1 MKQMDLKN
9 QKRMAAEVLKCGEN
23 RVWIDPNRI
32 EDVADAITRA
42 DIRTAIQSGS
52 IRALPVRGIS
62 RGRARHRL
70 AQKAKGRRRG
80 QGSRKGTS
88 TARRPKKETWI
99 QTIRPLRSTL
109 RELRD
114 EGKISRTVYREFYM
128 KAKGGMFR
136 SRNNLL
142 MHLKTEGYLKG
153 DN

>member
-1 MKQMDLKN
+1 MDLKN
-9 QKRMAAEVLKCGEN
+9 QKRMAAEVLKCGRN
-23 RVWIDPNRI
+23 RVWIDPNRA

-52 IRALPVRGIS
+52 IRAMPVRGIS

-88 TARRPKKETWI
+88 GARKPKKEAWI
-99 QTIRPLRSTL
+99 QTIRPLRNTL

-114 EGKISRTVYREFYM
+114 EGKITRTVYREFYM

-136 SRNNLL
+136 SKNNLL
-142 MHLKTEGYLKG
+142 MHLKTSGYLKEE
-153 DN
+153 N

>member
-1 MKQMDLKN
+1 MNLPLESPH
-9 QKRMAAEVLKCGEN
+9 ALLS
-23 RVWIDPNRI
+23 
-32 EDVADAITRA
+32 
-42 DIRTAIQSGS
+42 TA
-52 IRALPVRGIS
+52 
-62 RGRARHRL
+62 
-70 AQKAKGRRRG
+70 
-80 QGSRKGTS
+80 TS
-88 TARRPKKETWI
+88 TARRPKKEAWI
-99 QTIRPLRSTL
+99 QTIRPLRATL